1 MVPGAKGNGSSSTC
15 AAGVRR
21 ELAPTTRNR
30 TVRALPAGVYPLVPK
45 VGPFRA
51 FKFSVPT
58 PEAERLFLESF
69 TSTREHF
76 KQSLDA
82 LSAGRLDLSNTNFD
96 TGQPTKRGE
105 YSMAD
110 DAYDALLE
118 KLADRKFANVSN
130 GLRTNLAVH
139 YGDVSSLATVTDAP
153 PKRLETIRKHLAM
166 LDAVTVR
173 RDVQW
178 DS

>member
-1 MVPGAKGNGSSSTC
+1 MI
-15 AAGVRR
+15 
-21 ELAPTTRNR
+21 
-30 TVRALPAGVYPLVPK
+30 PK

-76 KQSLDA
+76 KQSLAA
-82 LSAGRLDLSNTNFD
+82 LSAARLNLSNTNFD
-96 TGQPTKRGE
+96 TGKPTKRGE

-110 DAYDALLE
+110 DTYDTLLE

-130 GLRTNLAVH
+130 SLRLNLAAY
-139 YGDVSSLATVTDAP
+139 YGDTGSLAIVTDAQ
-153 PKRLETIRKHLAM
+153 PKRLEKIRKHLAM
-166 LDAVTVR
+166 LDTVTVLP
-173 RDVQW
+173 
-178 DS
+178 